1 METQKT
7 VNLLNNTDSESLKFA
22 TRKWYVLNDQ
32 NNIEYSKGN
41 ENDSSIKFDSKVIKS
56 SLCDYSDA
64 NILVTVDITVT
75 GGDANTKVAFKK
87 CALFL
92 RCVTHINDDYVDTAE
107 TLDIAMPLY
116 NWIEYSGNYSDASGG
131 L

>member
-41 ENDSSIKFDSKVIKS
+41 ENDSSIKFESKVIKS

-64 NILVTVDITVT
+64 NII
-75 GGDANTKVAFKK
+75 
-87 CALFL
+87 FL
-92 RCVTHINDDYVDTAE
+92 
-107 TLDIAMPLY
+107 
-116 NWIEYSGNYSDASGG
+116 
-131 L
+131 